1 MEILNWFFK
10 HINEFSHHGPFKFIF
25 QKNRVSLENSCTNA
39 VQYTVM
45 KTGFLSVKP
54 VEGLLSKHATIML
67 VHISSLPCKIR

>member
-1 MEILNWFFK
+1 MSF
-10 HINEFSHHGPFKFIF
+10 HITALSSLFSKKTGFH
-25 QKNRVSLENSCTNA
+25 SENSCTNA
-39 VQYTVM
+39 VQYTVK